1 MRDISFNIMCILF
14 DKCNLACKFC
24 FEANKTKTIDLDYI
38 KRLPNIFLEQFNNR
52 ADRNQFTSIEI
63 TMMGGEVFNDT
74 LPDSLFEFYQ
84 RVVVQTYEVFSH
96 TNVPVIFNWLSNGVF
111 KKRERIDKLL
121 DATKSTISFS
131 YDCVGRFP
139 SDVQK
144 QMMLDNVRYYSNHHK
159 LNAILITPTKLSIE
173 QYVNGNSDIDFL
185 KQYCNVLDLSYYIP
199 GHNYQQLNPS
209 DDDIFAFYKW
219 ILDNR
224 IFEFKDIREMLKPFC
239 ADYQKQM
246 VIYKTC
252 NCDQLV
258 NVTPTGCTNICV
270 NINSPLKLNRFYG
283 KFASNVN
290 EKTITLY
297 RSTLG
302 KQKRGCNTC
311 QYNDICVMPCWT
323 AVLFDETAITQC
335 PLNRVYSYI
344 KSHPKIIDYYNIW
357 KMTNE

>member
-1 MRDISFNIMCILF
+1 MCILF

-38 KRLPNIFLEQFNNR
+38 KRLPSIFWEQFNNR
-52 ADRNQFTSIEI
+52 ADRDHFTSIEI

-74 LPDSLFEFYQ
+74 LPDCLFEIYKN
-84 RVVVQTYEVFSH
+84 VVGQTYDIFKH
-96 TNVPVIFNWLSNGVF
+96 TDIPVIFNWLSNGVF
-111 KKRERIDKLL
+111 KNRERIDKLL
-121 DATKSTISFS
+121 LDTKSTISFS

-139 SDVQK
+139 SNVQK
-144 QMMLDNVRYYSNHHK
+144 QMMLDNVHYYSASHK

-173 QYVNGNSDIDFL
+173 QYVSGNSDIDFL
-185 KQYCNVLDLSYYIP
+185 KRYCDVLDLSYYIP

-239 ADYQKQM
+239 SNYQKQM

-283 KFASNVN
+283 NFASGVN

-302 KQKRGCNTC
+302 KQKRGCNMC
-311 QYNDICVMPCWT
+311 QYNDVCVMPCWT
-323 AVLFDETAITQC
+323 AVLFDDFKLGDCSLYKIYQ
-335 PLNRVYSYI
+335 YI
-344 KSHPKIIDYYNIW
+344 KANRQIVDDFEQYQIRHGKDVRS
-357 KMTNE
+357 